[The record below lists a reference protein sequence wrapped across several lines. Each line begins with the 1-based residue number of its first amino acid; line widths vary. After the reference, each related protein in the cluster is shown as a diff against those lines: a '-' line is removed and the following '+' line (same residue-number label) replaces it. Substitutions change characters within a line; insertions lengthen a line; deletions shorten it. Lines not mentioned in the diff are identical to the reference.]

1 MNLYGLRDEDLHYL
15 PGEVSGEVADLG
27 AKFQALF
34 SSDTARCAK
43 GVVYFFLS
51 ERPVPRVKGESRVL
65 YIGKTNSSLYK
76 RYFRYANKL
85 ASGRSGKFYEHIV
98 DRFGPIRIG
107 YLASATPDQL
117 ERELFNKYVIEH
129 LEYPP
134 KSKVG

>member
-1 MNLYGLRDEDLHYL
+1 MNLYGLQEADLHYL
-15 PGEVSGEVADLG
+15 PGEISGKGENIG
-27 AKFQALF
+27 AEFQALF
-34 SSDTARCAK
+34 SSDSARCAR

-76 RYFRYANKL
+76 RYFRYAMRL
-85 ASGRSGKFYEHIV
+85 ASGRSGRFYAHIV

-107 YLASATPDQL
+107 YLESASPDQL
-117 ERELFNKYVIEH
+117 EREFFNKYAMEH